1 MNVSKG
7 APSDTLFGVL
17 IQGLTRH
24 VKFDYQST
32 DCFKMKKVLTF
43 SLIVLLASSGLVG
56 CKSGTSCFTRTGSR
70 VPIIGSSSGDYTDV
84 AYGSNGARVINANP
98 TNEVMMMNAA
108 SAYSQCVPCAPAQC
122 APCAPAQASCNP
134 CDPCSTARG
143 GVAASGYPT
152 SAASYSGI

>member
-1 MNVSKG
+1 
-7 APSDTLFGVL
+7 
-17 IQGLTRH
+17 
-24 VKFDYQST
+24 
-32 DCFKMKKVLTF
+32 MKKVLTF

-70 VPIIGSSSGDYTDV
+70 VPIIGSSSSDYTDV

-134 CDPCSTARG
+134 CDPCSTARS
-143 GVAASGYPT
+143 GVSASGYPT
-152 SAASYSGI
+152 SAASYSGIWANTISVLWITFKGRFSRGVWGRTRLLKTIHGI